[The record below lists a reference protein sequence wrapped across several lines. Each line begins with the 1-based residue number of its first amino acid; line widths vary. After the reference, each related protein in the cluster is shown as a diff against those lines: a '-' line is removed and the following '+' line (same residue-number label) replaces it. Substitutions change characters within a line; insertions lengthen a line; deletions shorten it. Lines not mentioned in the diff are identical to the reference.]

1 MDRAFA
7 AIDPLSSGA
16 RTVPLEACFAARGRQ
31 GNCGPLPDAR
41 RSYGGHSLTKKGR
54 ALARILIAEDEEAAR
69 ILLSRAL
76 ELDGHTIHAVADG
89 AAALDYLQSG
99 ADADLLLTDISMPV
113 MDGIALAL
121 AVSRDRPAL
130 PVLLMTGFADQR
142 ERASGLDALIR
153 GVIVKPFQIEEVR
166 TKVRETLGQ

>member
-1 MDRAFA
+1 
-7 AIDPLSSGA
+7 
-16 RTVPLEACFAARGRQ
+16 
-31 GNCGPLPDAR
+31 
-41 RSYGGHSLTKKGR
+41 
-54 ALARILIAEDEEAAR
+54 LARILIAEDEEAAR

>member
-1 MDRAFA
+1 
-7 AIDPLSSGA
+7 
-16 RTVPLEACFAARGRQ
+16 
-31 GNCGPLPDAR
+31 
-41 RSYGGHSLTKKGR
+41 
-54 ALARILIAEDEEAAR
+54 LARILIAEDEEAAR

-99 ADADLLLTDISMPV
+99 AEADLLLTDISMPV

-142 ERASGLDALIR
+142 ERASGLDALIH

>member
-1 MDRAFA
+1 M
-7 AIDPLSSGA
+7 
-16 RTVPLEACFAARGRQ
+16 
-31 GNCGPLPDAR
+31 
-41 RSYGGHSLTKKGR
+41 
-54 ALARILIAEDEEAAR
+54 ARILIAEDEDAAR
-69 ILLSRAL
+69 ILLARML

-99 ADADLLLTDISMPV
+99 AEADLLLTDISMPV

-166 TKVRETLGQ
+166 AKIREVLAG